1 VFILTNDFTEVLEAR
16 PDLNR
21 ADIYDIID
29 LMGPEETLLEA
40 VNKYYPLNQRTGDC
54 AA

>member
-1 VFILTNDFTEVLEAR
+1 MLTTDFTEVLNAR
-16 PDLNR
+16 PDLDS

-29 LMGPEETLLEA
+29 LIGPNETVLEA
-40 VNKYYPLNQRTGDC
+40 VNKYYPLNQGTGDC

>member
-1 VFILTNDFTEVLEAR
+1 MLPTDFTEVLNAR

-29 LMGPEETLLEA
+29 LIGPNETVLEA
-40 VNKYYPLNQRTGDC
+40 VNKYYPLNQGTGDC

>member
-1 VFILTNDFTEVLEAR
+1 MLTTDFTEVLKVR
-16 PDLNR
+16 PDLET

-29 LMGPEETLLEA
+29 LIGPNETMLEA
-40 VNKYYPLNQRTGDC
+40 VNKYYPLNQGTGDC

>member
-1 VFILTNDFTEVLEAR
+1 LDNDFTEVLEAR

-29 LMGPEETLLEA
+29 LMGPNETLFEA

>member
-1 VFILTNDFTEVLEAR
+1 MDNDFTEVLEAR

-29 LMGPEETLLEA
+29 LMGPNETILEA
-40 VNKYYPLNQRTGDC
+40 VNKYYPLNQGTGDC